1 MGEIAGRL
9 AEVQRRMGE
18 AARRAGRSPEDVG
31 LVAVSK
37 TQPADRVREAI
48 AAGATALGENYVQ
61 ELVRKREQIGEG
73 VEWHFIGHLQTN
85 KVKYLA
91 PFCALIHGVDSLR
104 VAAEISKRA
113 GALGRTQPVL
123 IEVNL
128 SGEAAKSGLAREEA
142 LDLARGIVGLP
153 SIELRGL
160 MTMPPYPEDPEQ
172 SRPYFVSLRALQE
185 QLRRGGIPAT
195 ACAELSMGMTA
206 DYEIAIEEGATLV
219 RVGTAI
225 FGARDNTAS
234 QHA

>member
-1 MGEIAGRL
+1 MGEIADRL

-18 AARRAGRSPEDVG
+18 AALRAGRSPEDVR

-37 TQPADRVREAI
+37 TQPVERVREAI

-61 ELVRKREQIGEG
+61 ELVRKREQIGDG

-85 KVKYLA
+85 KVRHLA

-104 VAAEISKRA
+104 VAAEVSRRA
-113 GALGRTQPVL
+113 GAVGRTQPVL

-128 SGEAAKSGLAREEA
+128 SGEAAKSGVGQEEA
-142 LDLARGIVGLP
+142 LDLAREMVGLP
-153 SIELRGL
+153 SLELRGL
-160 MTMPPYPEDPEQ
+160 MTMPPYPEDPEE

-195 ACAELSMGMTA
+195 ACVELSMGMTA